1 MRAEKRIRFIWSDA
15 FQFSAG
21 AVFAHRTLGDNQGP
35 LPRLRYHKVM
45 TDARR
50 GKTRPSPTTSVRYPF
65 RTRTAWNKVALRGN
79 ASLGTNVNIVGE
91 PTSKWRWRN
100 ARYAAEY
107 LLLRVLVGLLNIL
120 PLDFGSWLMGAV
132 WGFIA
137 PRLRRHEIALRHLT
151 AAYPAKTSDEIEG
164 MARSMW
170 TQLGRTFA
178 ESLMIERIVE
188 AGRLEDCTGP
198 LIRKVKASGKGVVFV
213 SLHTGNWEL
222 VIIPTITGGI
232 QAAGVYQ
239 SMKNPEVDR
248 YVALMRRGRYPRGL
262 FTKGAGTA
270 RKLMRIVREG
280 GAVALLADLRETG
293 GLLVPFFERLAPS
306 TTFPASLARANNALL
321 VAARVVRT
329 RGVHFRIEAEVLQAP
344 ETADRDA
351 DVSEATRGI
360 HSLFERWVR
369 EYPEQWM
376 WAHLRWGK
384 TTTR

>member
-1 MRAEKRIRFIWSDA
+1 MSI
-15 FQFSAG
+15 
-21 AVFAHRTLGDNQGP
+21 P
-35 LPRLRYHKVM
+35 
-45 TDARR
+45 
-50 GKTRPSPTTSVRYPF
+50 YPF